1 MNLSI
6 EPTNELNYQAQE
18 QLKDLNNRLNPYLE
32 QYDNCRKS
40 NVETYRDGKK
50 IHQRQHVMRIY

>member
-18 QLKDLNNRLNPYLE
+18 QLKDLNNRLNPYL
-32 QYDNCRKS
+32 K
-40 NVETYRDGKK
+40 
-50 IHQRQHVMRIY
+50 

>member
-18 QLKDLNNRLNPYLE
+18 QISDSRERL
-32 QYDNCRKS
+32 
-40 NVETYRDGKK
+40 DG
-50 IHQRQHVMRIY
+50 V